1 MAVIE
6 SPLQRP
12 LRGASRRGASSP
24 PEHAPQLGRTSL
36 GPPLLLAG
44 TMSISAGVVHAAV
57 IGVHGDDRQMVNL
70 FTVAAVLQVASGLA
84 ALLRPGRATAAF
96 VVTVNVTCVV
106 GWAISRT
113 VGVGFIAGMAG
124 GETVGLTDGLCALLG
139 SLAAMAGGVVLVGR
153 RRSSQFPAMGAAILP
168 VAVLAGL
175 LTVPALTASASH
187 GTAAG
192 GHAHATPVP
201 GAVVPVAK
209 PFDPTRVVDLSGTE
223 GVTRKQQAWAESMV
237 ERTVDR
243 LPQFADAT
251 VAEAAGYRSIGDAGT
266 GHEHL
271 IKWDSIND
279 STFFDPDQPESLVY
293 RTSSGGRVLEA
304 AMFMLPSAMSLET
317 VPNDGGALIQF
328 HIHDNLCF
336 TSGDAPRVI
345 GLTDGAGNCSQ
356 GEKFPPSPMFHVWIK
371 PNPCGPF
378 AALEGVGAGQVRAG
392 DTKACDTAHGSS
404 TTF

>member
-6 SPLQRP
+6 MPLQRP
-12 LRGASRRGASSP
+12 GQQVPRSSA
-24 PEHAPQLGRTSL
+24 HAAGPVSLGDSL
-36 GPPLLLAG
+36 GPALLLAG
-44 TMSISAGVVHAAV
+44 VMSVSAGLVHAAV
-57 IGVHGDDRQMVNL
+57 IGVHGDDREMVNL
-70 FTVAAVLQVASGLA
+70 FTVAAVLQVAGGLA
-84 ALLRPGRATAAF
+84 ALLRPGRVSAAI
-96 VVTVNVTCVV
+96 VVVVNVLCVA

-113 VGVGFIAGMAG
+113 VGVGFIAGMAT
-124 GETVGLTDGLCALLG
+124 GESVGLTDGMCALLG
-139 SLAAMAGGVVLVGR
+139 SVAALAGGIVLLGR
-153 RRSSQFPAMGAAILP
+153 RRGSPFPALGAAVLP

-175 LTVPALTASASH
+175 LTVPALTAAASH
-187 GTAAG
+187 GAAAG
-192 GHAHATPVP
+192 GHAHATVVP

-209 PFDPTRVVDLSGTE
+209 PFDPTRAVDLSGTE
-223 GVTRKQQAWAESMV
+223 GVTRAQQGWAESLIEQTLV
-237 ERTVDR
+237 R

-251 VAEAAGYRSIGDAGT
+251 VAEAAGYRSIGDGGT

-279 STFFDPDQPESLVY
+279 STFFNPDQPESLVY

-304 AMFMLPSAMSLET
+304 AMFMLPSDMTLET

-336 TSGDAPRVI
+336 TSGEAPRVI
-345 GLTDGAGNCSQ
+345 GLTDGAGNCSV